1 MKLALFLPVKRDLR
15 WDLAKQ
21 IGVNHAIAKAAPELT
36 GELPPW
42 DLHTLRAQKQRFAQ
56 AGLSL
61 YGLEGDEFDMSR
73 IKLGLPGR
81 DEDIDK
87 YCRMLRNMGEL
98 GIRLLCLNFMVQ
110 IGWFRSRTDLPERGG
125 ALTSGFDAND
135 IERDELTE
143 AGLVSEERVWD
154 NLLYFLK
161 AVVPV
166 AEKAGVTMGLHPDD
180 PPLSPLKGVGRI
192 LTSAESYRR
201 IFREIDS
208 PNLGM
213 TFCQATFRAMG
224 EDIFKLIP
232 EFGRAGKIFFV
243 HLRDILGTKTSFRE
257 TFHDNGPT
265 DMAAAL
271 RAYHESGV
279 DCPLRP
285 DHTPT
290 MAGEVNADPGYA
302 MQGRLYA
309 IGYIKGLMDALS
321 IPYN

>member
-1 MKLALFLPVKRDLR
+1 MKLALFLPVKRDVR

-21 IGVNHAIAKAAPELT
+21 IGVDHAIAKAAPELT

-42 DLHTLRAQKQRFAQ
+42 DLNTLRGQKERFAE
-56 AGLSL
+56 AGLKL

-81 DEDIDK
+81 DEDIEK
-87 YCRMLRNMGEL
+87 YCRMLTNMGEL
-98 GIRLLCLNFMVQ
+98 EIPLLCLNFMVK
-110 IGWFRSRTDLPERGG
+110 IGWFRTQTELPERGG
-125 ALTSGFDAND
+125 ALTSGFDVAD
-135 IERDELTE
+135 LEDGELTD
-143 AGLVSEERVWD
+143 AGEISEETVWN

-166 AEKAGVTMGLHPDD
+166 AEKAGVKMGLHPDD
-180 PPLSPLKGVGRI
+180 PPLSPIKGIGRI
-192 LTSAESYRR
+192 LTSAENYRR
-201 IFREIDS
+201 IFKEVSS
-208 PNLGM
+208 PNLGV

-224 EDIFKLIP
+224 ENIFQLID
-232 EFGRAGKIFFV
+232 EFGKAGKIFFV
-243 HLRDILGTKTSFRE
+243 HLRDIEGTKTKFHE

-271 RAYHESGV
+271 RAYHQAGV
-279 DCPLRP
+279 DCPIRP

-290 MAGEVNADPGYA
+290 MAGEANADFGYA

-309 IGYIKGLMDALS
+309 IGYIKGLMDAAGIS
-321 IPYN
+321 Y